1 MKRQYSTFQKDIS
14 LIWKISNWKLFFKT
28 AAEEPNKGGEVPE
41 QAQQEEAQQ
50 DSGALDI
57 QQPSEEL
64 PAQLLQVEFIFVNYL
79 PSGFAPFG
87 CVQEYCFEKKEK
99 GGRGGGVRRNTGGQI
114 TDRKTPCYFRQ

>member
-64 PAQLLQVEFIFVNYL
+64 PAQLLQVEFIFV
-79 PSGFAPFG
+79 
-87 CVQEYCFEKKEK
+87 EKKEK
-99 GGRGGGVRRNTGGQI
+99 RGGGQRNTGGQI
-114 TDRKTPCYFRQ
+114 YWQKDNMLF